1 VYSLTAVM
9 NKIEGILL
17 SIIVV
22 ISVFYIQKVYLEVSY
37 VISTVDGEKYL
48 VRNSEGKQTAANIL
62 ARLNSKIE
70 KLIKHLLEKY
80 PQDARVIRL
89 SKNYKRENIS
99 EGTES
104 SNYTSYSVN
113 KGEKIIFCVRE
124 RDKSGDFV
132 SENVLMYVAT
142 HELGHLMTEEVGH
155 TDTFWSNFKMLLEE
169 AININVYTHVDYSKS
184 PTTYCGI
191 NIKSSII

>member
-1 VYSLTAVM
+1 M

-17 SIIVV
+17 FIIVV
-22 ISVFYIQKVYLEVSY
+22 ISVFYIQKIYFEVSY
-37 VISTVDGEKYL
+37 VISTVDNEKYL
-48 VRNSEGKQTAANIL
+48 VKNTEGKQNAANIL

-70 KLIKHLLEKY
+70 KLIKHLMKKY
-80 PQDARVIRL
+80 PEDERIIRL

-113 KGEKIIFCVRE
+113 KGEKIVFCIRE
-124 RDKSGDFV
+124 RDESGDFV

-142 HELGHLMTEEVGH
+142 HELGHLMTEEIGH
-155 TDTFWSNFKMLLEE
+155 TDTFWTNFKMLLQE
-169 AININVYTHVDYSKS
+169 AIDINIYTHVDFSKS

-191 NIKSSII
+191 DIKSSII